1 MNDASSERVP
11 SSNWV
16 AALEEA
22 LDELHQAVLL
32 GAIDPLLDAD
42 AGLTR
47 SAVELREVLDQV
59 RSLPAYPRG
68 GDQRPQPGVTGDAD
82 ADADLHIAARRVG
95 DQVRQ
100 IVRHEPDLGIADLH
114 LLTLAARTIRGIEE
128 HLNRGRS

>member
-1 MNDASSERVP
+1 MNDARSERLP

-16 AALEEA
+16 VALEEA
-22 LDELHQAVLL
+22 LDELHEAVLL

-47 SAVELREVLDQV
+47 SAVVLRDLLDQV
-59 RSLPAYPRG
+59 RNLPACPQV
-68 GDQRPQPGVTGDAD
+68 GDQRQQSGASCDAE
-82 ADADLHIAARRVG
+82 ADLRIVTRRVG

-100 IVRHEPDLGIADLH
+100 VVRDEPDLGVADLH

-128 HLNRGRS
+128 LLDRGRS

>member
-1 MNDASSERVP
+1 MNDASSEQMP

-47 SAVELREVLDQV
+47 SAIELRELLDHV
-59 RSLPAYPRG
+59 RSLPAYPQG
-68 GDQRPQPGVTGDAD
+68 GDQRPQPGQPRGT
-82 ADADLHIAARRVG
+82 DADLRIVLRRVS

-100 IVRHEPDLGIADLH
+100 VVRHEPDLGVDDLH
-114 LLTLAARTIRGIEE
+114 LLTLTARTIRGIEE

>member
-1 MNDASSERVP
+1 MNDEGSDPTA

-16 AALEEA
+16 AVLEDA

-32 GAIDPLLDAD
+32 GAIDPWLDVD

-47 SAVELREVLDQV
+47 SAVGLRDLLDQV
-59 RSLPAYPRG
+59 RSLPAYLQVS
-68 GDQRPQPGVTGDAD
+68 DQRQQSGASRDAD
-82 ADADLHIAARRVG
+82 TDLHIVVRRSG

-100 IVRHEPDLGIADLH
+100 VVRHEPDLGIDDLH

-128 HLNRGRS
+128 LLDRGRS

>member
-1 MNDASSERVP
+1 MNDGSSERLP

-16 AALEEA
+16 VGLEEA
-22 LDELHQAVLL
+22 LDELHLAVLL

-47 SAVELREVLDQV
+47 SAVGLRDLLDHV
-59 RSLPAYPRG
+59 RSLPAYPQG
-68 GDQRPQPGVTGDAD
+68 GDQWPQPGVPRD
-82 ADADLHIAARRVG
+82 ADADLRIVVRRVG

-100 IVRHEPDLGIADLH
+100 VVRHEPDLGIDDLH